1 METNNKRIV
10 RNTLYLY
17 IRMLII
23 MALSFVSTRIVLDKL
38 GASDYGVYTLVG
50 GFISLFTVLNSI
62 LGSST
67 RRFLALY
74 LGNVFNG
81 SCYPSRDRNGCCPL
95 LRNIW
100 TLVFK

>member
-74 LGNVFNG
+74 LGKSNQEQLKKGNSKG
-81 SCYPSRDRNGCCPL
+81 SLILKLPYL
-95 LRNIW
+95 
-100 TLVFK
+100 